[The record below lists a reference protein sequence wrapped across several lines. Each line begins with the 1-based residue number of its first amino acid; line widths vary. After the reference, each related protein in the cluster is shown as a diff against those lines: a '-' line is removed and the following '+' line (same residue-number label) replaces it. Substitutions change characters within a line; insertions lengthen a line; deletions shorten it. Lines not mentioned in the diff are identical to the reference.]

1 MDKTLLKGLMVLE
14 AVTDVDN
21 PPRTIDALAAR
32 VGLTRS
38 NTHRTLQ
45 TLIHAGY
52 VIKDDEG
59 GGYRGAVRLF
69 ELAARQLA
77 QLDVRKLAAPYMRTL
92 ADQTGETVHLSVL
105 DGFDVVYVDKIDS
118 PQPIRAYSMIGG
130 RAPAYAVATGK
141 ALLAYQSD
149 GYVERYADQ
158 LQRHTPATIVTMPL
172 LKDELRKVVRAG
184 YAINRGE
191 WREGVGGLAVALF
204 NSLTSPWRPWA
215 SRPLD
220 RLSAARMKQLA
231 PDVACAQAISQGMGI
246 AAASWDSSA
255 CVRQRGGDAPR
266 LIPRQAGVH
275 VHGRG
280 PVGAAGQAAQ
290 HGDRGLHDAASVQQA
305 AGGVVQRQP
314 AMRVRLPVAV
324 AQQRR
329 HQGSAAPAASTEKLV
344 ALIR

>member
-59 GGYRGAVRLF
+59 GGRGAVRLF
-69 ELAARQLA
+69 ELGAAAGAAGRA
-77 QLDVRKLAAPYMRTL
+77 QAGRAPTCARWPTRPAKPCTCRCWM
-92 ADQTGETVHLSVL
+92 GS
-105 DGFDVVYVDKIDS
+105 DVVYVDKIDS

-130 RAPAYAVATGK
+130 RAPAHAVATGK

-172 LKDELRKVVRAG
+172 LGRAAQGVRAG

-204 NSLTSPWRPWA
+204 NSL
-215 SRPLD
+215 D
-220 RLSAARMKQLA
+220 Q
-231 PDVACAQAISQGMGI
+231 
-246 AAASWDSSA
+246 
-255 CVRQRGGDAPR
+255 
-266 LIPRQAGVH
+266 
-275 VHGRG
+275 
-280 PVGAAGQAAQ
+280 
-290 HGDRGLHDAASVQQA
+290 
-305 AGGVVQRQP
+305 
-314 AMRVRLPVAV
+314 PVAAV
-324 AQQRR
+324 GISGRWTA
-329 HQGSAAPAASTEKLV
+329 SARPG
-344 ALIR
+344 

>member
-52 VIKDDEG
+52 VIKDDDG

-77 QLDVRKLAAPYMRTL
+77 QLDVRKLAAPFMRTL

-118 PQPIRAYSMIGG
+118 PQPIRAYSMVGG

-141 ALLAYQSD
+141 AL
-149 GYVERYADQ
+149 
-158 LQRHTPATIVTMPL
+158 
-172 LKDELRKVVRAG
+172 
-184 YAINRGE
+184 
-191 WREGVGGLAVALF
+191 
-204 NSLTSPWRPWA
+204 SL
-215 SRPLD
+215 
-220 RLSAARMKQLA
+220 
-231 PDVACAQAISQGMGI
+231 IHI
-246 AAASWDSSA
+246 
-255 CVRQRGGDAPR
+255 
-266 LIPRQAGVH
+266 
-275 VHGRG
+275 
-280 PVGAAGQAAQ
+280 
-290 HGDRGLHDAASVQQA
+290 
-305 AGGVVQRQP
+305 
-314 AMRVRLPVAV
+314 
-324 AQQRR
+324 
-329 HQGSAAPAASTEKLV
+329 
-344 ALIR
+344 

>member
-52 VIKDDEG
+52 VI
-59 GGYRGAVRLF
+59 RTTRAAAI
-69 ELAARQLA
+69 AARCGCLSWPRGSWRSWTCA
-77 QLDVRKLAAPYMRTL
+77 SWPRPMRTL

-172 LKDELRKVVRAG
+172 LRTSCARWCAPATPSIAANGAKAWRAG
-184 YAINRGE
+184 RGAVQQPGPARGGRGHLRAAGPPQRGPDE
-191 WREGVGGLAVALF
+191 AAGAGRGGLCAGDIPGHGVSRRLPGTVA
-204 NSLTSPWRPWA
+204 PA
-215 SRPLD
+215 SA
-220 RLSAARMKQLA
+220 SAAAMRRAWSRARRAFTSM
-231 PDVACAQAISQGMGI
+231 D
-246 AAASWDSSA
+246 
-255 CVRQRGGDAPR
+255 
-266 LIPRQAGVH
+266 
-275 VHGRG
+275 
-280 PVGAAGQAAQ
+280 
-290 HGDRGLHDAASVQQA
+290 
-305 AGGVVQRQP
+305 VVQ
-314 AMRVRLPVAV
+314 
-324 AQQRR
+324 
-329 HQGSAAPAASTEKLV
+329 K
-344 ALIR
+344 

>member
-172 LKDELRKVVRAG
+172 LRTSCARWCAPATPSIAANGAKAWAG
-184 YAINRGE
+184 WP
-191 WREGVGGLAVALF
+191 WRCSTAW
-204 NSLTSPWRPWA
+204 TSPWRPWA
-215 SRPLD
+215 SPGRWTASARP
-220 RLSAARMKQLA
+220 
-231 PDVACAQAISQGMGI
+231 G
-246 AAASWDSSA
+246 
-255 CVRQRGGDAPR
+255 
-266 LIPRQAGVH
+266 
-275 VHGRG
+275 
-280 PVGAAGQAAQ
+280 
-290 HGDRGLHDAASVQQA
+290 
-305 AGGVVQRQP
+305 
-314 AMRVRLPVAV
+314 
-324 AQQRR
+324 
-329 HQGSAAPAASTEKLV
+329 
-344 ALIR
+344 

>member
-158 LQRHTPATIVTMPL
+158 LQRHAGHHRHHAAAQ
-172 LKDELRKVVRAG
+172 DELRKVVRAG

-204 NSLTSPWRPWA
+204 NSLDQPVAAVGISG
-215 SRPLD
+215 PLD

-231 PDVACAQAISQGMGI
+231 PDVAACAQAISQGMGY
-246 AAASWDSSA
+246 
-255 CVRQRGGDAPR
+255 RGGF
-266 LIPRQAGVH
+266 L
-275 VHGRG
+275 
-280 PVGAAGQAAQ
+280 GQ
-290 HGDRGLHDAASVQQA
+290 
-305 AGGVVQRQP
+305 
-314 AMRVRLPVAV
+314 
-324 AQQRR
+324 
-329 HQGSAAPAASTEKLV
+329 
-344 ALIR
+344 

>member
-172 LKDELRKVVRAG
+172 LRTSCAGGARRLRHQSRRMARRRGRAG
-184 YAINRGE
+184 RGAVQQPDQPVAA
-191 WREGVGGLAVALF
+191 VGISG
-204 NSLTSPWRPWA
+204 
-215 SRPLD
+215 PLD

-231 PDVACAQAISQGMGI
+231 PDVAACAQAISQGMGY
-246 AAASWDSSA
+246 
-255 CVRQRGGDAPR
+255 RGGF
-266 LIPRQAGVH
+266 L
-275 VHGRG
+275 
-280 PVGAAGQAAQ
+280 GQ
-290 HGDRGLHDAASVQQA
+290 
-305 AGGVVQRQP
+305 
-314 AMRVRLPVAV
+314 
-324 AQQRR
+324 
-329 HQGSAAPAASTEKLV
+329 
-344 ALIR
+344 